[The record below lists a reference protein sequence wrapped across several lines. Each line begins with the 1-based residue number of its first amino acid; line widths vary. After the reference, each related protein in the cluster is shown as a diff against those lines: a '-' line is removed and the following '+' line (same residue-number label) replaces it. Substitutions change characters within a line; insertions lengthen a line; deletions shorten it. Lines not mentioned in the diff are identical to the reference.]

1 MTLESVNA
9 WGVELDH
16 PIYFGKK
23 QFALTHSYFPHE
35 LMDPGYTGVAAV
47 TATLAS
53 GGTAPP
59 AATGSGRA
67 CAEVLESFVSDNPQN
82 FSFRQPN
89 FGADIASKKDE
100 LFAFYGGGAETIQLR
115 ELSQIDENVKVLRP
129 IM

>member
-1 MTLESVNA
+1 M
-9 WGVELDH
+9 
-16 PIYFGKK
+16 
-23 QFALTHSYFPHE
+23 
-35 LMDPGYTGVAAV
+35 AAI

-59 AATGSGRA
+59 AATGSGQA

-100 LFAFYGGGAETIQLR
+100 FYSFYGGGAETIQLR
-115 ELSQIDENVKVLRP
+115 ELDQIDQSVKILRP